1 MFVERIIARLPS
13 VEALFAKEA
22 NAIVG
27 TIRAG
32 IEVEAGFGKL
42 FFGVSE
48 HLKNDSYGITRT
60 LAGVICLCGQFRALE
75 PPRPLEVEPRFFVV
89 FRNDA
94 RRPSYVKYWSVS

>member
-1 MFVERIIARLPS
+1 M
-13 VEALFAKEA
+13 AKET

-27 TIRAG
+27 TIGAG
-32 IEVEAGFGKL
+32 IEVKAGFGKL

-48 HLKNDSYGITRT
+48 YLRSDCYERTRT
-60 LAGVICLCGQFRALE
+60 LAGVICLCGQFRAFE

-94 RRPSYVKYWSVS
+94 RRPSYVKYWSMS